1 MQQDEIKNFSQFL
14 SLHADGSLNDEL
26 TKALNDMI
34 GDLSNRV
41 LDQGGKQKGKITLEI
56 GVALDQGIIEIVAS
70 HKATMPKDA
79 TKSVYWATAD
89 NNLSQSNPKQT
100 DMFRDVS
107 GNREPARTA

>member
-1 MQQDEIKNFSQFL
+1 
-14 SLHADGSLNDEL
+14 
-26 TKALNDMI
+26 MI

-56 GVALDQGIIEIVAS
+56 GVVLDQGIIEINAS
-70 HKATMPKDA
+70 HKLTMPKD
-79 TKSVYWATAD
+79 TVKSVYWATGD

-107 GNREPARTA
+107 SNREPARTA